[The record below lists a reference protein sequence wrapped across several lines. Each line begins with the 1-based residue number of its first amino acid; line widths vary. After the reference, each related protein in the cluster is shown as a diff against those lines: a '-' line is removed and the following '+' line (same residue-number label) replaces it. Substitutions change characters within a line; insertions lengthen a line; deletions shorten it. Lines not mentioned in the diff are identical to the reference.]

1 MEDNIRSNTPSQK
14 LNLTGVLYIK
24 KKLTNIL
31 QEFLTKHLILALKAV
46 TTSGVN
52 NNDI

>member
-1 MEDNIRSNTPSQK
+1 MVDNIRSDTPSPK

-31 QEFLTKHLILALKAV
+31 QVFLNKHLILALKAV
-46 TTSGVN
+46 TSGVN
-52 NNDI
+52 NNDN